1 MPSAQASDGGATGD
15 AAATRSVVAS
25 GRAGA
30 TIAQIGAPVAE
41 RLDQVETFLS
51 AVWEETPNPAL
62 SQLVRH
68 ILASGG
74 KKLRPLLTLLCASAH
89 EPADFRAVQV
99 AAAIEILHAATLI
112 HDDVIDHAYV
122 RRGLPTAN
130 ARWSNALAVLSGD
143 YLFAKCS
150 HVVAELGDP
159 ALVRILARTV
169 MRMVAS
175 ETTQF
180 SSLERI
186 DVVQDEYYRKVR
198 GKTAS
203 LLELCCEAGG
213 LVGGASSEQRDALR
227 RYGENVGIAF
237 QIVDDILDI
246 AGTEEELGK
255 PVGGDLREGTITLP
269 IIIFLRQQ
277 PAHAAVNRLFG
288 RGADGELVKDGGL
301 GEDDEDALWEAVE
314 AIRQS
319 QALDEAY
326 AQARRFG
333 ERARAALAA
342 LPPGESR
349 DSLDKLIDYV
359 VERRQ

>member
-1 MPSAQASDGGATGD
+1 MPSAQASDGGASGD

-288 RGADGELVKDGGL
+288 RGADGELVEDGGL

-319 QALDEAY
+319 QALEDAY